1 MTQERAKRVAIVGA
15 LIMVLVAL
23 LALPGC
29 GLQTEE
35 ANKALANC
43 MNHQAAAEAALAKI
57 KNFPAEWAAVFAGP
71 LTVPQVAAGR
81 QLIAAREADAQTF
94 ATELKM
100 CVTALK
106 PVSKMNVDEKVKEFV
121 KLKLAAYATY
131 EDYVTKNL
139 QPLLKSY
146 EGLVEQIAY
155 SRPQAEINQ
164 SAAEINTMASEAQ
177 AKLEDAV
184 AAAQRAD
191 TYFKNNKLGK

>member
-1 MTQERAKRVAIVGA
+1 MTYRRAKRATIVGA
-15 LIMVLVAL
+15 LIASLVAL

-35 ANKALANC
+35 ANKALATC
-43 MNHQAAAEAALAKI
+43 MAHQAAAEAALAKI
-57 KNFPAEWAAVFAGP
+57 KNFPAEWATVFAGP
-71 LTVPQVAAGR
+71 LTVTQVATGR
-81 QLIAAREADAQTF
+81 QLIAAREADAQAF
-94 ATELKM
+94 ATELKA

-121 KLKLAAYATY
+121 RLKLAAYASY

-164 SAAEINTMASEAQ
+164 SASEINSMAADAQ
-177 AKLEDAV
+177 TKLEDAA